1 MIEYTV
7 NMNAVDFPGSGQYR
21 MVSKWYEMT
30 GSQDFE
36 LKDKSGNVK
45 KDLSKVRGAVRTYNS
60 LFSASHTFLLQM
72 SGACIRYNVIPT
84 SVKEASLQ
92 IQIFPR
98 DLLTLTRLC
107 HENNVSLSSPAI
119 PAMMFKP
126 QDRQAVQLHFAAPDV
141 ECNIN
146 IWPFILWNGVGDLEN
161 FPSVHELDVNISGNK
176 QLMQGMSANH

>member
-36 LKDKSGNVK
+36 LKDKAGTVK
-45 KDLSKVRGAVRTYNS
+45 KDLSKVRGAVRIYKFFIPT
-60 LFSASHTFLLQM
+60 SHTFWLQM
-72 SGACIRYNVIPT
+72 LGACIRYNVIPT

-107 HENNVSLSSPAI
+107 NENNIPLSSPAI

-126 QDRQAVQLHFAAPDV
+126 QDRQAVQLHFAAPDSQ
-141 ECNIN
+141 CNIN
-146 IWPFILWNGVGDLEN
+146 FWPFILWNGVGDLEN
-161 FPSVHELDVNISGNK
+161 FPSVHELDVNIAGDK
-176 QLMQGMSANH
+176 QLTQGMNANH